1 MPARQIRQAGSV
13 MPPGLRLMPPSR
25 RERVRHV
32 GVTLLVSEIF
42 PPVHGG
48 SGRWFWEVYR
58 RLPRENYLIAAGEHP
73 RQDEFDRTH
82 DLRVVRL
89 PLAMRAWGLR
99 SWAGLTGYLG
109 TARRLRRLMWLEN
122 VRMVHCGRVLPE
134 GFVAWML
141 RWWTGIPY
149 ACFVHGEDVTTAATS
164 RELSWMVR
172 RVLRGARF
180 VIANSHSTRQVLLGE
195 WGLPEERVRLLHPGV
210 DTPRF
215 TPAARDRVIR

>member
-1 MPARQIRQAGSV
+1 PEWNHLFRLAGREGAPARGDAVSTNKRSERITVSPASSGGVSCKALSRDRNCMSTLPPTPVEPPRPPPAGHRSA
-13 MPPGLRLMPPSR
+13 GLA
-25 RERVRHV
+25 
-32 GVTLLVSEIF
+32 LLVSEMF

-58 RLPRENYLIAAGEHP
+58 RLPREDYVLAAGEHP

-122 VRMVHCGRVLPE
+122 VRMVHCGRGLPE
-134 GFVAWML
+134 GFLAWML

-149 ACFVHGEDVTTAATS
+149 ACFVHGGGGTTARHRPGA
-164 RELSWMVR
+164 SWVGG
-172 RVLRGARF
+172 RVGCGAR
-180 VIANSHSTRQVLLGE
+180 
-195 WGLPEERVRLLHPGV
+195 
-210 DTPRF
+210 
-215 TPAARDRVIR
+215 